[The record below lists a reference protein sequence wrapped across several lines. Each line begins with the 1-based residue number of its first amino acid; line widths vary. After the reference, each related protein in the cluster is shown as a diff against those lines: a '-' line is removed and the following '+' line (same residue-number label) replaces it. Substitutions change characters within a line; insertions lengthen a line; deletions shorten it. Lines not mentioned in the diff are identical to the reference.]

1 MINKKYEILYNDF
14 IEHYKRVHI
23 NPWHEINE
31 EQLNELYNKLINVMD
46 VVDIYSFKYF
56 IDYIIKR
63 LCGETDAHT
72 KFELLSLLPINF
84 RIFDNDILVNF
95 PNNLK
100 NGKLISING
109 INIDVIINELIDIIS
124 YGTEGKKKYELEK
137 SLFNKVKLFGIPSL
151 RGSNE
156 LVFEIEKTD
165 GKKEN
170 IKFTKYEKYLK
181 DQLFDYDKYR
191 YGNNAT
197 YRFVDNC
204 LIYNHS
210 SVQMK
215 FKEKIES
222 TIEMLKKEDLSNI
235 DTIIVDIR
243 GNTGG
248 NSSLN
253 KILMDFIKENSD
265 KKLICLT
272 DYRVFSGGRYALVD
286 LINLGAITI
295 GEEIS
300 TPINCYGNSN
310 WFNVGEYYFSVSE
323 CYFNPLLNYSASSKE
338 EYKNEVT
345 NEILVPYIF
354 HPDILVLETK
364 EDYID
369 GIDTILNFAIQ
380 YSKQINNKL
389 K

>member
-84 RIFDNDILVNF
+84 RIVDNDILVNF

-100 NGKLISING
+100 NGKLKSING
-109 INIDVIINELIDIIS
+109 INIDVIINELIDTIS

-151 RGSNE
+151 RESNE

-354 HPDILVLETK
+354 HPDILIEEKK
-364 EDYID
+364 EDYMQN
-369 GIDTILNFAIQ
+369 IDTILNFALK
-380 YSKQINNKL
+380 YSKTMNNK
-389 K
+389 KR

>member
-109 INIDVIINELIDIIS
+109 INIDVIINELIDTIS

-151 RGSNE
+151 RESNE

-181 DQLFDYDKYR
+181 DQLFDYDEYR

-248 NSSLN
+248 NSALN
-253 KILMDFIKENSD
+253 EILMNFIKENSD

-310 WFNVGEYYFSVSE
+310 WLNIGEYYFSVSE
-323 CYFNPLLNYSASSKE
+323 CYFNPLLNYSARSRE

-345 NEILVPYIF
+345 NEMLVPYIF
-354 HPDILVLETK
+354 HPDILIEEKK
-364 EDYID
+364 EDYMQN
-369 GIDTILNFAIQ
+369 IDTILNFALG
-380 YSKQINNKL
+380 YSKTMNNKNR
-389 K
+389 

>member
-31 EQLNELYNKLINVMD
+31 EQLNDLYDKLINVMD

-56 IDYIIKR
+56 VDYIMKR
-63 LCGETDAHT
+63 LCGESDAHT
-72 KFELLSLLPINF
+72 KFEILSLLPINF
-84 RIFDNDILVNF
+84 RIFDNDVLVNY
-95 PNNLK
+95 PDNLK
-100 NGKLISING
+100 NSKLLSIND
-109 INIDVIINELIDIIS
+109 INIDVIIKELIDTIS

-151 RGSNE
+151 RGCEE
-156 LVFEIEKTD
+156 LVFEVEKPN
-165 GKKEN
+165 GEKEK
-170 IKFTKYEKYLK
+170 IKFSKDEKYSK
-181 DQLFDYDKYR
+181 EQLFDYDKYR

-215 FKEKIES
+215 FKEKIEK
-222 TIEMLKKEDLSNI
+222 TIERLKSEDLSNI
-235 DTIIVDIR
+235 DTIIIDIR

-248 NSSLN
+248 NSALN
-253 KILMDFIKENSD
+253 KILMDFIKENND
-265 KKLICLT
+265 KKIICLT

-310 WFNVGEYYFSVSE
+310 WLNVGEYYFSVSE
-323 CYFNPLLNYSASSKE
+323 CYFNPLLNYSARSKE
-338 EYKNEVT
+338 EFKKGVT
-345 NEILVPYIF
+345 KEIIEPYIF

-380 YSKQINNKL
+380 YSKEINNKL

>member
-109 INIDVIINELIDIIS
+109 INIDVIINELIDTIS

-156 LVFEIEKTD
+156 LAFEIEKTD

-181 DQLFDYDKYR
+181 DQLFDYDEYR

-222 TIEMLKKEDLSNI
+222 TIEILKKEDLSNI

-248 NSSLN
+248 NSALN

-323 CYFNPLLNYSASSKE
+323 CYFNPLLNYSVRSKN

-345 NEILVPYIF
+345 NEILAPYIF
-354 HPDILVLETK
+354 HPDILIEEKK
-364 EDYID
+364 EDYMQN
-369 GIDTILNFAIQ
+369 IDTILNFALK
-380 YSKQINNKL
+380 YSKTMNNK
-389 K
+389 KR

>member
-14 IEHYKRVHI
+14 TEHYKRVHI

-56 IDYIIKR
+56 MDYIIKR
-63 LCGETDAHT
+63 LCGESDAHT

-109 INIDVIINELIDIIS
+109 INIEVIINELIDTIS

-151 RGSNE
+151 RESNE

-181 DQLFDYDKYR
+181 EQLFDYDEYR

-222 TIEMLKKEDLSNI
+222 TIEILKKEDLSNI

-323 CYFNPLLNYSASSKE
+323 CYFNPLLNYSVRSKN

-345 NEILVPYIF
+345 NEISAPYIF
-354 HPDILVLETK
+354 HPDILIEEKK
-364 EDYID
+364 EDYMQN
-369 GIDTILNFAIQ
+369 IDTILNFALK
-380 YSKQINNKL
+380 YSKTMNNK
-389 K
+389 KR

>member
-109 INIDVIINELIDIIS
+109 INIDVIINELIDTIS

-151 RGSNE
+151 RESNE

-345 NEILVPYIF
+345 NEILIPYIF
-354 HPDILVLETK
+354 HPDILIEEKK
-364 EDYID
+364 EDYMQN
-369 GIDTILNFAIQ
+369 IDTILNFALK
-380 YSKQINNKL
+380 YSKTMNNK
-389 K
+389 KR

>member
-1 MINKKYEILYNDF
+1 MINKKYEILYSDF
-14 IEHYKRVHI
+14 IEHYKKVHI

-109 INIDVIINELIDIIS
+109 INIDVIINELIDTIS

-151 RGSNE
+151 RESNE

-248 NSSLN
+248 NSALN
-253 KILMDFIKENSD
+253 EILMNFIKENSD

-310 WFNVGEYYFSVSE
+310 WLNIGEYYFSVSE
-323 CYFNPLLNYSASSKE
+323 CYFNPLLNYSARSRE

-345 NEILVPYIF
+345 NEMLVPYIF
-354 HPDILVLETK
+354 HPDILIEEKK
-364 EDYID
+364 EDYMQN
-369 GIDTILNFAIQ
+369 IDTILNFALG
-380 YSKQINNKL
+380 YSKTMNNKNR
-389 K
+389 

>member
-109 INIDVIINELIDIIS
+109 INIDVIINELIDTIS

-137 SLFNKVKLFGIPSL
+137 SLFNKVKLFGLPSL
-151 RGSNE
+151 RESNE

-181 DQLFDYDKYR
+181 EQLFDYDEYR

-354 HPDILVLETK
+354 HPDILIEEKK
-364 EDYID
+364 EDYMQN
-369 GIDTILNFAIQ
+369 IDTILNFALG
-380 YSKQINNKL
+380 YSKTIIQDK
-389 K
+389 

>member
-109 INIDVIINELIDIIS
+109 INIDVIINELIDTIS

-156 LVFEIEKTD
+156 LAFEIEKTD

-345 NEILVPYIF
+345 NEILIPYIF
-354 HPDILVLETK
+354 HPDILIEEKK
-364 EDYID
+364 EDYMQN
-369 GIDTILNFAIQ
+369 IDTILNFALK
-380 YSKQINNKL
+380 YSKTMNNK
-389 K
+389 KR

>member
-109 INIDVIINELIDIIS
+109 INIDVIINELIDTIS

-151 RGSNE
+151 RESNE

-181 DQLFDYDKYR
+181 DQLFDYDEYR

-248 NSSLN
+248 NSALN

-286 LINLGAITI
+286 LINLGALTI

-323 CYFNPLLNYSASSKE
+323 CYFNPLLNYSVRSKN

-354 HPDILVLETK
+354 HPDILIEEK
-364 EDYID
+364 KKI
-369 GIDTILNFAIQ
+369 ICKI
-380 YSKQINNKL
+380 
-389 K
+389 

>member
-109 INIDVIINELIDIIS
+109 INIDVIINELIDTIS

-151 RGSNE
+151 SVSNE
-156 LVFEIEKTD
+156 LVFEIEKID

-345 NEILVPYIF
+345 NEILIPYIF
-354 HPDILVLETK
+354 HPDILIEEKK
-364 EDYID
+364 EDYMQN
-369 GIDTILNFAIQ
+369 IDTILNFALK
-380 YSKQINNKL
+380 YSKTMNNK
-389 K
+389 KR